1 MIFEEY
7 ENLNSLIGKFIK
19 LSPEFPEEIG
29 LAKQIGTSLG
39 KLHGLISELVEEN
52 SDIKNG
58 DRKNH
63 GKLYF

>member
-1 MIFEEY
+1 MEEL
-7 ENLNSLIGKFIK
+7 ENLKTLISKFIG
-19 LSPEFPEEIG
+19 LSPEFPEDES
-29 LAKQIGTSLG
+29 LAVQIGASLG
-39 KLHGLISELVEEN
+39 KLHDLIQELEEN